1 MSSRYLHLVRHG
13 EATSKEQNPE
23 RPLTESGAMGVEQIA
38 AWLASTKLP
47 VEQIRHTGKLRAQ
60 QTAEIFAQH
69 LGLPEFPAETPGLSP
84 NDDVQPV
91 ADSLSRETKSLML
104 VGHLPF
110 MGRLVG
116 CLVVGDPKQ
125 TVVHFDAAGVVVLRQ
140 DDDRWSIICAISPQ
154 LLSSVAR

>member
-1 MSSRYLHLVRHG
+1 MSPRYLYLVRHG
-13 EATSKEQNPE
+13 EATSKEQSPE
-23 RPLTESGAMGVEQIA
+23 RPLTESGAMEVEQIA
-38 AWLASTKLP
+38 AWLTSTNLP
-47 VEQIRHTGKLRAQ
+47 VDEIRHSGKLRAL

-69 LGLPEFPAETPGLSP
+69 LGLPGRVMESPGLSP

-91 ADSLSRETKSLML
+91 ADSLSRETYSLML

-125 TVVHFDAAGVVVLRQ
+125 TVAHFDAAAVVVLQRH
-140 DDDRWSIICAISPQ
+140 DDDWRIVGALSPQ
-154 LLSSVAR
+154 LFGSTSQ

>member
-1 MSSRYLHLVRHG
+1 MNSRLLYLVRHG
-13 EATSKEQNPE
+13 EATSKERNSE
-23 RPLTESGAMGVEQIA
+23 RPLTDSGAKEVEQIA
-38 AWLASTKLP
+38 AWFTSTKLP
-47 VEQIRHTGKLRAQ
+47 VDEIRHSGKLRAQ

-69 LGLPEFPAETPGLSP
+69 LGLPELPAETQGLNP

-116 CLVVGDPKQ
+116 CLVVGDPEQ
-125 TVVHFDAAGVVVLRQ
+125 TVADFDAAGVVVLQRA
-140 DDDRWSIICAISPQ
+140 DDRWSIVCAISPR
-154 LLSSVAR
+154 LLGSTSQ

>member
-1 MSSRYLHLVRHG
+1 MSSRYFYLVRHG
-13 EATSKEQNPE
+13 EATSKEQNPA
-23 RPLTESGAMGVEQIA
+23 RPLTEPGAKEVEQIA
-38 AWLASTKLP
+38 AWFTSTKLP
-47 VEQIRHTGKLRAQ
+47 VDEIRHSEKLRAQ
-60 QTAEIFAQH
+60 QTADIFAQH
-69 LGLPEFPAETPGLSP
+69 LGLPGRVTGCPGLSP

-125 TVVHFDAAGVVVLRQ
+125 TVARFDAAGVVVLQR
-140 DDDRWSIICAISPQ
+140 DDDRWNILCALSPQ
-154 LLSSVAR
+154 LLGSTPR

>member
-69 LGLPEFPAETPGLSP
+69 LGLPEFLAEASGLSP

-91 ADSLSRETKSLML
+91 ADSLSWETKSLML

-110 MGRLVG
+110 VGRLVG
-116 CLVVGDPKQ
+116 CLVVDDPEQ
-125 TVVHFDAAGVVVLRQ
+125 TVARFEAGGVVVLQ
-140 DDDRWSIICAISPQ
+140 YDDEQWSIVCSMSPQ
-154 LLSSVAR
+154 MLGSVTQ

>member
-1 MSSRYLHLVRHG
+1 MSSPYLYLVRHG

-23 RPLTESGAMGVEQIA
+23 RPLTESGAKEVEQIA
-38 AWLASTKLP
+38 AWFTSTKLP
-47 VEQIRHTGKLRAQ
+47 VDEIRHSGKLRAH

-69 LGLPEFPAETPGLSP
+69 LGLPELPTETAGLSP

-91 ADSLSRETKSLML
+91 TDSLSRETESLML

-116 CLVVGDPKQ
+116 YLVVGDPTQ
-125 TVVHFDAAGVVVLRQ
+125 TVADFESAGVVVLQRA
-140 DDDRWSIICAISPQ
+140 DDRWSIVCALSPR
-154 LLSSVAR
+154 LLGLTSP